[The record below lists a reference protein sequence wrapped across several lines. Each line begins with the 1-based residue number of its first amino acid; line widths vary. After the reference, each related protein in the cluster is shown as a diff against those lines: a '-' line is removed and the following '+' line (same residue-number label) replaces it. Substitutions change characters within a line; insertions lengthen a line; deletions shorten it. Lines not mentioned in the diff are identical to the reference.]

1 MRPFNPLTRR
11 AVIAGALAL
20 ATEPLPAQSDGFRV
34 IRAQP
39 AGYDG
44 KTPGPVLRIRRG
56 DEIRVRLINELATET
71 AIHWHGVRVP
81 NAMDGTSLVQRPV
94 APGASF
100 DYRFAPPDAG
110 TFWFHPPLRT
120 PADRALH
127 GVLIVEEA
135 KPVEVDRDV
144 ALVVDAPDAKFTT
157 NGLSEMDIPVAANH
171 RLRLRLVNVAER
183 FITLRID
190 GHPMNVVA
198 IDGQPAEPFLSR
210 DSRITLSP
218 GNRADV
224 FVDAVGKPGSVSSI
238 MVQNDGVDVPLAR
251 MVYAD
256 GAPVR
261 PSPRSD
267 IRPLPGNALPERM
280 DFRGAL
286 RAELSLEAAAQELP
300 ALPLFSAKRRRTIM
314 LALVNKSPAPVV
326 SHIHGHHV
334 RLLDALDDGWKPFWL
349 DTILCAPQQTTR
361 IAFVADNPGKWLL
374 QTRAIGGQ
382 SPSLAWFEVT

>member
-157 NGLSEMDIPVAANH
+157 NGLSGMDIPVPAND

-256 GAPVR
+256 GAPAR